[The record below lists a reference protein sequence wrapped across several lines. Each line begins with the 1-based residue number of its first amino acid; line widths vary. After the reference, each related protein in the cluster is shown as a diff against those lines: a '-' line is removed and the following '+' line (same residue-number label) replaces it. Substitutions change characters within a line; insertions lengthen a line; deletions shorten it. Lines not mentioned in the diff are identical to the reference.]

1 MFSDIFL
8 IVVTCDYIGVLKK
21 IFTPYFLCSTM
32 TFVNINAK
40 RYAKKTHLHIRIQ
53 AFHKNSLSDFSRV
66 FRGPK
71 SVSMHS
77 APNLEGFDP
86 QILS

>member
-8 IVVTCDYIGVLKK
+8 TVVTCDYIGVLKK
-21 IFTPYFLCSTM
+21 NIYSIFFMLYNDFCS
-32 TFVNINAK
+32 NINAK
-40 RYAKKTHLHIRIQ
+40 DMQRNHLHIQIQ

-86 QILS
+86 QILL

>member
-1 MFSDIFL
+1 MMTQVQMSMHKDMQKSD
-8 IVVTCDYIGVLKK
+8 
-21 IFTPYFLCSTM
+21 
-32 TFVNINAK
+32 
-40 RYAKKTHLHIRIQ
+40 LHIQKR
-53 AFHKNSLSDFSRV
+53 ASHKNSLSDFSRV

-71 SVSMHS
+71 SVSMQS